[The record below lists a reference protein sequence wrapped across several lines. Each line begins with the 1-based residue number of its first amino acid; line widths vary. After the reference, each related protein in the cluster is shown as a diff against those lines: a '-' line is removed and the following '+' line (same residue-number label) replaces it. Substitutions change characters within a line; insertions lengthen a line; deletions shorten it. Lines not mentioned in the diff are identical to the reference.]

1 LADAPYTAALF
12 FSGYSSL
19 MTTRSAE
26 GLMVLVT
33 FVAAAG
39 WLFTR
44 HALHYFTPYTFVGVR
59 FALAGVVL
67 ALFCVPELKR
77 MPLRQHLLAIGSG
90 CVQGA
95 AMLVWI
101 HAMAEAELIGEGAF
115 IVSLSVVFMPL
126 MGRIIFGDHISLRL
140 LAVLPV
146 SIAGLALLSLDH
158 GLSLRPSQW
167 GFLIS
172 SVGFS
177 LHLLVSAHFARS
189 LPAMPLAT
197 WQLLVGGVFGLTA
210 ALVMEPFNLAV
221 QETGWI
227 WLLLS
232 AFIASSL
239 RFAMQ
244 MRAIRYL
251 TPTQI
256 GMILLLE
263 PVWVV
268 FLSAWLLGERM
279 PFSKIAGCTL
289 IFASLLIYRVKWPVR
304 KTSA

>member
-1 LADAPYTAALF
+1 
-12 FSGYSSL
+12 
-19 MTTRSAE
+19 
-26 GLMVLVT
+26 MVLVT

-44 HALHYFTPYTFVGVR
+44 HALDHFTPFTFVGVR
-59 FALAGVVL
+59 FALAGLVL
-67 ALFCVPELKR
+67 ALFCLPEMLR
-77 MPLRQHLLAIGSG
+77 MPVRQHLLGIGSG
-90 CVQGA
+90 CLQGS

-101 HAMAEAELIGEGAF
+101 HAMSTAELIGEGAF

-126 MGRIIFGDHISLRL
+126 LGRVIFGDHISLRL
-140 LAVLPV
+140 VGVLPV
-146 SIAGLALLSLDH
+146 AILGLALLSLDH

-177 LHLLVSAHFARS
+177 IHLLVSARFARS

-197 WQLLVGGVFGLTA
+197 WQLLIGGIFGITA
-210 ALVMEPFNLAV
+210 ALIMEPFNLSV
-221 QETGWI
+221 QPNAWI

-232 AFIASSL
+232 AFLASSL

-244 MRAIRYL
+244 TKAIRYL
-251 TPTQI
+251 TATQI

-268 FLSAWLLGERM
+268 FLGAWQLGERM
-279 PFSKIAGCTL
+279 PLSKIVGCSL
-289 IFASLLIYRVKWPVR
+289 IFGALLIYRVKWPAP
-304 KTSA
+304 KTAT

>member
-1 LADAPYTAALF
+1 
-12 FSGYSSL
+12 

-39 WLFTR
+39 WLFTK
-44 HALHYFTPYTFVGVR
+44 HSLHYFTPYTFVGVR
-59 FALAGVVL
+59 FVLAAAVL
-67 ALFCVPELKR
+67 ALFCIPQLAR
-77 MPLRQHLLAIGSG
+77 MSLREHLLSMGSG
-90 CVQGA
+90 CLQGA

-101 HAMAEAELIGEGAF
+101 HAMSTAELIGEGAF

-126 MGRIIFGDHISLRL
+126 LGRIIFGDHISIRL
-140 LAVLPV
+140 LGALPV
-146 SIAGLALLSLDH
+146 AICGLALLSLDH

-197 WQLLVGGVFGLTA
+197 WQLLVGGVFGIAA
-210 ALVMEPFNLAV
+210 ALLLEPFNLSV
-221 QETGWI
+221 EETGWI

-232 AFIASSL
+232 TFIASSL

-268 FLSAWLLGERM
+268 ILGVWLLDEHM
-279 PFSKIAGCTL
+279 PFSKIAGCVL
-289 IFASLLIYRVKWPVR
+289 IFGSLLIYRVKLPQR
-304 KTSA
+304 KIAT